1 MKLRLKFP
9 LNMNRSR
16 KQEERPLKFTLL
28 TAPFALVGEVV
39 KDYEVGEARVFVTVA
54 GERHYYF
61 VKEPELDQQERE
73 VYSELMEAIYYSFRP
88 SGENQ
93 ISALENFIWKASEDL
108 EIIERFKASY
118 SKLKYYIFRDA
129 LGFGLI
135 DVLMKDDGV
144 EEISCEGYDK
154 PVAVI
159 HRDFPGFDWLD
170 TNIKFES
177 EDELGRFVQ
186 KIVMRS
192 GKTIS
197 TALPYVDATMPDGS
211 RLAATFGSEI
221 SMPGSS
227 FDIRKFPRDPFT
239 APKLISLGTLSPLL
253 TAYYWLI
260 LEAKGFAFIIGATG
274 SGKTTALNVLLQLI
288 NPNLKIATVEET
300 PEISIPHEHWE
311 RLKTRYTLSG
321 SASDIDLFDLTK
333 LTLRI
338 RPDYVIVGEARGE
351 EIRFLFQASASGH
364 GALSTFHGESVE
376 GAIARMT
383 SEPLNVG
390 RAQLLLVWSFLLV
403 NRVRLENGS
412 VVRRAM
418 LSKEV
423 DPMSGELKEV
433 FRWSPKDDN
442 IYPESAEEVVDR
454 SVRLKVLENLW
465 GLGRERLVA
474 ELEDRADFLKKMVME
489 RKLSLGDLSQELRSF
504 YYNKYYSSKP

>member
-1 MKLRLKFP
+1 
-9 LNMNRSR
+9 
-16 KQEERPLKFTLL
+16 
-28 TAPFALVGEVV
+28 EVV

-211 RLAATFGSEI
+211 RLAAT
-221 SMPGSS
+221 
-227 FDIRKFPRDPFT
+227 
-239 APKLISLGTLSPLL
+239 
-253 TAYYWLI
+253 
-260 LEAKGFAFIIGATG
+260 
-274 SGKTTALNVLLQLI
+274 
-288 NPNLKIATVEET
+288 
-300 PEISIPHEHWE
+300 
-311 RLKTRYTLSG
+311 
-321 SASDIDLFDLTK
+321 
-333 LTLRI
+333 
-338 RPDYVIVGEARGE
+338 
-351 EIRFLFQASASGH
+351 
-364 GALSTFHGESVE
+364 
-376 GAIARMT
+376 
-383 SEPLNVG
+383 
-390 RAQLLLVWSFLLV
+390 
-403 NRVRLENGS
+403 
-412 VVRRAM
+412 
-418 LSKEV
+418 
-423 DPMSGELKEV
+423 
-433 FRWSPKDDN
+433 
-442 IYPESAEEVVDR
+442 
-454 SVRLKVLENLW
+454 
-465 GLGRERLVA
+465 
-474 ELEDRADFLKKMVME
+474 
-489 RKLSLGDLSQELRSF
+489 
-504 YYNKYYSSKP
+504 